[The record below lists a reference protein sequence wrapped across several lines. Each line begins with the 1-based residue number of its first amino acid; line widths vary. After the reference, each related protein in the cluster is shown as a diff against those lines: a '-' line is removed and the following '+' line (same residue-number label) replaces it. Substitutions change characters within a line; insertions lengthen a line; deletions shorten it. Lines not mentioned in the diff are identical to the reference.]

1 MLPIRHAVDL
11 ACTRQELEALSRYA
25 HEDDVDKGGHYDARP
40 AAINIRS
47 HRWHHPRHTRSQ
59 RSSGVPISRGTR
71 LGENETDEG
80 FSLDDPMRGL
90 GRLELQ
96 PLG

>member
-1 MLPIRHAVDL
+1 VLTIRHAVDF

-47 HRWHHPRHTRSQ
+47 HRWHHPATHAESEILG
-59 RSSGVPISRGTR
+59 SSYFAWDKIVGKRNG
-71 LGENETDEG
+71 
-80 FSLDDPMRGL
+80 
-90 GRLELQ
+90 
-96 PLG
+96 